1 MTQQFRSLETHP
13 MAAPDTSMYPPLP
26 GTAERP
32 GYDEREHPAAAGM
45 SGAGADSVLT
55 YLREVQWVII
65 EANLRDIKGGEPR
78 EQR

>member
-1 MTQQFRSLETHP
+1 

-32 GYDEREHPAAAGM
+32 GVDEREHPAAPGM
-45 SGAGADSVLT
+45 SGAGSDSVPT

-65 EANLRDIKGGEPR
+65 EANLRDMRSEEPQ
-78 EQR
+78 EHH

>member
-1 MTQQFRSLETHP
+1 MTQQFHPLETHS

-32 GYDEREHPAAAGM
+32 GFEDREHPFAAGF
-45 SGAGADSVLT
+45 SGAGAASVIA

-65 EANLRDIKGGEPR
+65 EANRREIGADEPQER
-78 EQR
+78 R

>member
-1 MTQQFRSLETHP
+1 

-32 GYDEREHPAAAGM
+32 GFDDREHPAAPGL
-45 SGAGADSVLT
+45 SGVGAQSVMA

-65 EANLRDIKGGEPR
+65 EANLREIRDDVPHDSH
-78 EQR
+78 